1 MSWSKEYKTS
11 INCSNPKGFSQKAH
25 CDGRKARQAGK
36 QTQSKSVSE
45 MKLTELKEQIR
56 TIVREKMIREAIS
69 SFKLGSEEY
78 TKRGL
83 TPTDIHSLAMEYVRT
98 SGNKMYGG
106 KMEKMIKVGND
117 LARLLGTT
125 QLSTKE
131 RGPKPALILVLL
143 KNGLVDKSE
152 YIKLYNG
159 LKEKQESVI
168 KSLKNADPASRMVGG
183 AAARQAHKDMKGEFE
198 EGAHSFSA
206 MSATRAA
213 LKRKKKK

>member
-25 CDGRKARQAGK
+25 CAGRKARQAGK

>member
-1 MSWSKEYKTS
+1 MSWSKEYKKS

-25 CDGRKARQAGK
+25 CDGRKTKHAEN
-36 QTQSKSVSE
+36 QTQSKSVRE
-45 MKLTELKEQIR
+45 MKISELKEQIR
-56 TIVREKMIREAIS
+56 GIVREKMIREAIS

-83 TPTDIHSLAMEYVRT
+83 TPTDIHSLAMEYIKT

-106 KMEKMIKVGND
+106 KMEKMVKVGND

-125 QLSTKE
+125 QLSAKD
-131 RGPKPALILVLL
+131 RGPKPALILLLL
-143 KNGLVDKSE
+143 KNNLVDKSE
-152 YIKLYNG
+152 YVKIYNA